1 MHMSEAAYRR
11 MEDRIDE
18 IFPQLCALSLN
29 IHSHPEQ
36 SFQEHYACGELTVF
50 LRNHGFD
57 ITNNL
62 GGLDTAFLAEKKGH
76 SPGPTVALTAEYDAL
91 PIGHACGHNLIA
103 AASMGAAAGLM
114 SVMGEISGT
123 LKVIGTPAE
132 EGGGGKV
139 ILCEKGIFRDVDFAM
154 QVHPHKMN
162 MIQCGSLAVRTVHV
176 EFYGRMA
183 HSSRPE
189 EGINALSSVLHT
201 FSAIDAQRALLP
213 NNTNISGIITEGGKA
228 NNVIPDYASASFC
241 VRAATVYD
249 MQAAKKAVE
258 RAVASSDCLFLTTS
272 KVTYG
277 ILYSER
283 YPNGPMD
290 EAYKAHLESFGEQ
303 VIYPPA
309 NMKLASSDV
318 GNVSLEVPMIQPYLY
333 IGDAQVHTKEFEK
346 AAATPFAQEQMKKAA
361 KSLART
367 AYDLFVSEELRQRV
381 IRDFETKVPKYTR
394 AELGYGE

>member
-1 MHMSEAAYRR
+1 MHMSEAAYKR
-11 MEDRIDE
+11 MEGRIDE
-18 IFPQLCALSLN
+18 IFPELCTLSLN

-36 SFQEHYACGELTVF
+36 SFQEHYACGELSAF
-50 LRNHGFD
+50 LKNHGFEV
-57 ITNNL
+57 TGNL
-62 GGLDTAFLAEKKGH
+62 GGLETAFLAEKKGRG
-76 SPGPTVALTAEYDAL
+76 PGPTVALTAEYDAL

-114 SVMGEISGT
+114 SVMGEISGV

-139 ILCEKGIFRDVDFAM
+139 ILCDKGVFRDVDFAM

-162 MIQCGSLAVRTVHV
+162 MIQCGSLAVRTVNV

-189 EGINALSSVLHT
+189 EGVNALSSVLNT

-213 NNTNISGIITEGGKA
+213 GKTNISGIVVEGGKA

-241 VRAATVYD
+241 VRASTVYD
-249 MQAAKKAVE
+249 MQAAQTAVRRAVE
-258 RAVASSDCLFLTTS
+258 SSDCLFGTTS
-272 KVTYG
+272 KITYG

-283 YPNGPMD
+283 YLNGPMD
-290 EAYKAHLESFGEQ
+290 EAYKAHMESFGEQ
-303 VIYPPA
+303 VTYPPA

-367 AYDLFVSEELRQRV
+367 AYDLFMSEELRQRA
-381 IRDFETKVPKYTR
+381 IRDFEKKVPRYTR

>member
-1 MHMSEAAYRR
+1 MSEAAYKKV
-11 MEDRIDE
+11 EEKIDG
-18 IFPQLCALSLN
+18 IFPELCALSLN

-36 SFQEHYACGELTVF
+36 CFQEHYACKELTSF
-50 LRNHGFD
+50 LKSQGFD
-57 ITNNL
+57 VTGNL
-62 GGLDTAFLAEKKGH
+62 GGLDTAFLAEMKGCG
-76 SPGPTVALTAEYDAL
+76 PGPVVALTAEYDAL

-114 SVMGEISGT
+114 AVMCETHGT

-139 ILCEKGIFRDVDFAM
+139 ILCDKGVFRDVDFAM
-154 QVHPHKMN
+154 QVHPHKIN
-162 MIQCGSLAVRTVHV
+162 MIQCGSLAVRTVNV

-189 EGINALSSVLHT
+189 EGVNALSSLLHT
-201 FSAIDAQRALLP
+201 FSAIDVQRALLP
-213 NNTNISGIITEGGKA
+213 NQTNISGIVKEGGKA
-228 NNVIPDYASASFC
+228 SNVIPDYASASFC
-241 VRAATVYD
+241 VRASTVCD
-249 MQAAKKAVE
+249 MQAAQAAVE
-258 RAVASSDCLFLTTS
+258 RAVESSNCLFLTTS
-272 KVTYG
+272 RITYG

-303 VIYPPA
+303 VTYPPA
-309 NMKLASSDV
+309 GMKLASSDV

-333 IGDAQVHTKEFEK
+333 IGDADVHTREFEK

-361 KSLART
+361 KALART
-367 AYDLFVSEELRQRV
+367 AYDLFVSEELRQKAV
-381 IRDFETKVPKYTR
+381 GDFEEKVPRYTR

>member
-1 MHMSEAAYRR
+1 

-18 IFPQLCALSLN
+18 IFPELCTLSLN

-36 SFQEHYACGELTVF
+36 SFQEHYACGELTEF
-50 LRNHGFD
+50 LKNHGFEL
-57 ITNNL
+57 TGNL
-62 GGLDTAFLAEKKGH
+62 GGLDTAFLAEKKGRG
-76 SPGPTVALTAEYDAL
+76 PGPAVALTAEYDAL

-103 AASMGAAAGLM
+103 AASMGAAAGLLAM
-114 SVMGEISGT
+114 MGEIQGT

-139 ILCEKGIFRDVDFAM
+139 ILCDKGVFRDVDFAM

-162 MIQCGSLAVRTVHV
+162 MIQCGSLAVRTVNV

-189 EGINALSSVLHT
+189 EGVNALSSVLHT

-213 NNTNISGIITEGGKA
+213 NKTNISGIVTEGGKA

-241 VRAATVYD
+241 VRASTVYD
-249 MQAAKKAVE
+249 MQAAQKAARRAVE
-258 RAVASSDCLFLTTS
+258 SSDLLFGTTS
-272 KVTYG
+272 RITCG

-283 YPNGPMD
+283 YPNRPMD
-290 EAYKAHLESFGEQ
+290 EAYKAHLESFGEL
-303 VIYPPA
+303 VTYPPVH
-309 NMKLASSDV
+309 MKLASSDV

-333 IGDAQVHTKEFEK
+333 IGDADVHTKEFEK
-346 AAATPFAQEQMKKAA
+346 AAAAPFAQEQMKKAA
-361 KSLART
+361 KALART
-367 AYDLFVSEELRQRV
+367 AYDLFVSDELRQKA
-381 IRDFETKVPKYTR
+381 IRDFKEKVPRYTR

>member
-1 MHMSEAAYRR
+1 MSEASYKRI
-11 MEDRIDE
+11 EDRIDE
-18 IFPQLCALSLN
+18 IFPALCALSLN

-36 SFQEHYACGELTVF
+36 SFQEHYACGELTAF
-50 LRNHGFD
+50 LKGLGFEV
-57 ITNNL
+57 TGNL
-62 GGLDTAFLAEKKGH
+62 GGLDTAFLAEKKGCGE
-76 SPGPTVALTAEYDAL
+76 GPAVALTAEYDAL

-103 AASMGAAAGLM
+103 AASAGAAAGLIHL
-114 SVMGEISGT
+114 MGEIPGT

-139 ILCEKGIFRDVDFAM
+139 ILCDKGIFRDVDFAM

-162 MIQCGSLAVRTVHV
+162 MIKCGSLAVRTIDVA
-176 EFYGRMA
+176 FYGRMA

-189 EGINALSSVLHT
+189 EGINALSSLLHT

-213 NNTNISGIITEGGKA
+213 NKTNISGIVVEGGKA

-241 VRAATVYD
+241 VRASTVGD
-249 MQAAKKAVE
+249 MQAAQKAVE
-258 RAVASSDCLFLTTS
+258 RAVESSNCLFGTTG
-272 KVTYG
+272 KITYG
-277 ILYSER
+277 ILYAER

-290 EAYKAHLESFGEQ
+290 ETYKAHMESFGEQ

-318 GNVSLEVPMIQPYLY
+318 GNVSLEVPMIQPYLC
-333 IGDAQVHTKEFEK
+333 IGGADVHTMDFER

-361 KSLART
+361 KALART
-367 AYDLFVSEELRQRV
+367 AYDLFVSEELRQRA
-381 IRDFETKVPKYTR
+381 REDFQENVPGYTR